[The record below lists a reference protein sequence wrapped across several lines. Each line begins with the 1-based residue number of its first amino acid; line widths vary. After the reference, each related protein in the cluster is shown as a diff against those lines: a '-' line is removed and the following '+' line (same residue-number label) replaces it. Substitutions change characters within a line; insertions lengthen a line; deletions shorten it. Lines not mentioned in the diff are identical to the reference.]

1 MTPPPDLATGPAE
14 AEAPLGAGIDFTD
27 PHSPLAPLYFQ
38 AGHVTAAALVALVFL
53 FFSFIPLWHTDVWGH
68 LNFGRWVAEHGRLPE
83 REPFC
88 ARSDPDAPAL
98 HAYWL
103 FQCGFYRLYQ
113 AGGALAGG
121 DAVRRLEGGAEVLR
135 TTLALVLALRC
146 LVLLLAFRRLGAPFP
161 LACLLLVVMLA
172 ASVGHITVM
181 RPQAVGEL
189 CFAGVLLA
197 LSRPVL
203 SRLALVGLP
212 LLLALWANVH
222 GSYPSGLI
230 LLGLFLA
237 GRVVSA
243 CWGVGSLNP
252 LRALA
257 DTQARRLLLAL
268 LLSTAAVACLNPHG
282 VYVFRGT
289 VLLGHHPNV
298 QFMDEWQPMDLTRP
312 GALAMIY
319 VASLVALAAA
329 QLVSARWLTPGQVL
343 VLAAFAAGPLF
354 HLRMMIWWFMV
365 AAWLLAA
372 QWPGV
377 RTQLP
382 PRWLAL
388 RTVPSFRKTL
398 MAVALVLIL
407 LSLSPAV
414 QWATSGRPTARE
426 RVLFA
431 GTPWK
436 LADQLASPDR
446 PGELPALAAALKER
460 YPGGRLTGCLF
471 ASETL
476 GDYLVWALAPGAD
489 VFLYTHVHLFP
500 FEVWRDCAAVKFGA
514 ANWREV
520 LDRRR
525 VNLLAFEPDQYPRLH
540 ALVRQD
546 GDWLV
551 VLDEAGDPAKRDTRA
566 RHFVALRK
574 VPR

>member
-1 MTPPPDLATGPAE
+1 MLAT
-14 AEAPLGAGIDFTD
+14 
-27 PHSPLAPLYFQ
+27 
-38 AGHVTAAALVALVFL
+38 
-53 FFSFIPLWHTDVWGH
+53 
-68 LNFGRWVAEHGRLPE
+68 
-83 REPFC
+83 
-88 ARSDPDAPAL
+88 
-98 HAYWL
+98 
-103 FQCGFYRLYQ
+103 
-113 AGGALAGG
+113 
-121 DAVRRLEGGAEVLR
+121 
-135 TTLALVLALRC
+135 
-146 LVLLLAFRRLGAPFP
+146 
-161 LACLLLVVMLA
+161 
-172 ASVGHITVM
+172 SVGHITVM

-189 CFAGVLLA
+189 CFACVLLA

-203 SRLALVGLP
+203 SRLAVVGLP

-243 CWGVGSLNP
+243 CWSAGALNP

-257 DTQARRLLLAL
+257 DVQVRRLLLAL
-268 LLSTAAVACLNPHG
+268 LLSAAAVACLNPHG
-282 VYVFRGT
+282 VYIFRGT
-289 VLLGHHPNV
+289 VLLGRHPNV
-298 QFMDEWQPMDLTRP
+298 QFMDEWQPLDFTNG

-319 VASLVALAAA
+319 AASLVALVAA
-329 QLVSARWLTPGQVL
+329 QLFSTRWLTPGQVL

-372 QWPGV
+372 LWPGV
-377 RTQLP
+377 RDQLP
-382 PRWLAL
+382 TRWLEW

-398 MAVALVLIL
+398 MAAALVLIL

-414 QWATSGRPTARE
+414 QWATSGRPTPRAN
-426 RVLFA
+426 VLFA

-446 PGELPALAAALKER
+446 PGELPELAAALKEH
-460 YPGGRLTGCLF
+460 YPGGRLSGCLF

-476 GDYLVWALAPGAD
+476 GDYLVWALAPGTD
-489 VFLYTHVHLFP
+489 VFIYTHVHLFP
-500 FEVWRDCAAVKFGA
+500 YEVWRDCVAVKFA
-514 ANWREV
+514 APDWREV

-525 VNLLAFEPDQYPRLH
+525 VNLLAFEPETYPQLH

-551 VLDEAGDPAKRDTRA
+551 VLDEAGDGAKRDSRA
-566 RHFVALRK
+566 RQCAALRK
-574 VPR
+574 VPK

>member
-1 MTPPPDLATGPAE
+1 MTPPDLVTGPAQ

-27 PHSPLAPLYFQ
+27 PHSPLAPFYFQ

-53 FFSFIPLWHTDVWGH
+53 FFSFIPLWHTDIWGH
-68 LNFGRWVAEHGRLPE
+68 LNFGRWMSEHGRLPQ

-103 FQCGFYRLYQ
+103 FQWGFYQLFQ

-121 DAVRRLEGGAEVLR
+121 DAASRTEGGAEVLR
-135 TTLALVLALRC
+135 ATLALLLALRC

-161 LACLLLVVMLA
+161 LGCLLLTGMLA
-172 ASVGHITVM
+172 VSVGHITVM
-181 RPQAVGEL
+181 RPQALGEL
-189 CFAGVLLA
+189 CFALLLLA

-212 LLLALWANVH
+212 LLLAVWANAH
-222 GSYPSGLI
+222 GSFPSGLA

-243 CWGVGSLNP
+243 SCAAGSLN
-252 LRALA
+252 LRRALA
-257 DTQARRLLLAL
+257 DTQVRRLLLAL

-282 VYVFRGT
+282 VYIFRET
-289 VLLGHHPNV
+289 ALLGRHPNV
-298 QFMDEWQPMDLTRP
+298 QFMDEWQPMDFRQP

-319 VASLVALAAA
+319 VASLVALAAG
-329 QLVSARWLTPGQVL
+329 QLLGARWLTPGQVL
-343 VLAAFAAGPLF
+343 VLAAFAAGPVF

-372 QWPGV
+372 LWPGL

-382 PRWLAL
+382 SRWLEV
-388 RTVPSFRKTL
+388 RTVPSLRKTL
-398 MAVALVLIL
+398 MAAALVLIL

-414 QWATSGRPTARE
+414 QWATSGRPAPRE

-436 LADQLASPDR
+436 LADQLAGPER
-446 PGELPALAAALKER
+446 PGELPALAAALQER

-476 GDYLVWALAPGAD
+476 GDYLVWALAPGTD

-500 FEVWRDCAAVKFGA
+500 FDVWRDCAAVKFA
-514 ANWREV
+514 AADWREV
-520 LDRRR
+520 LERRR
-525 VNLLAFEPDQYPRLH
+525 VNLLAFEPDQYPQLH
-540 ALVRQD
+540 ALVCQD
-546 GDWLV
+546 ADWLV
-551 VLDEAGDPAKRDTRA
+551 VLDESGDPAKRDHCA

>member
-1 MTPPPDLATGPAE
+1 
-14 AEAPLGAGIDFTD
+14 
-27 PHSPLAPLYFQ
+27 
-38 AGHVTAAALVALVFL
+38 
-53 FFSFIPLWHTDVWGH
+53 
-68 LNFGRWVAEHGRLPE
+68 
-83 REPFC
+83 
-88 ARSDPDAPAL
+88 
-98 HAYWL
+98 
-103 FQCGFYRLYQ
+103 
-113 AGGALAGG
+113 
-121 DAVRRLEGGAEVLR
+121 
-135 TTLALVLALRC
+135 
-146 LVLLLAFRRLGAPFP
+146 
-161 LACLLLVVMLA
+161 
-172 ASVGHITVM
+172 
-181 RPQAVGEL
+181 
-189 CFAGVLLA
+189 VLLA

-212 LLLALWANVH
+212 LLLALWANAH

-243 CWGVGSLNP
+243 CWSAGSLNP
-252 LRALA
+252 LRALG
-257 DTQARRLLLAL
+257 DVQARRLLLAL
-268 LLSTAAVACLNPHG
+268 LLSAAAVACLNPDG
-282 VYVFRGT
+282 VSIFRAT
-289 VLLGHHPNV
+289 VLLGRHPNV
-298 QFMDEWQPMDLTRP
+298 QFMDEWQPLDFTKAE
-312 GALAMIY
+312 ALAVIY

-329 QLVSARWLTPGQVL
+329 QLLSARWLTPGQAL
-343 VLAAFAAGPLF
+343 VLLAFAAGPLF

-372 QWPGV
+372 LWPGV

-382 PRWLAL
+382 QRWLEV

-414 QWATSGRPTARE
+414 QWATSGRPTPRE

-436 LADQLASPDR
+436 LADQLASPER
-446 PGELPALAAALKER
+446 PDELPALATALKER

-476 GDYLVWALAPGAD
+476 GDYLVWAAPGTD

-500 FEVWRDCAAVKFGA
+500 FDVWRDCVAVKFA
-514 ANWREV
+514 APNWRAV
-520 LDRRR
+520 LDRHR
-525 VNLLAFEPDQYPRLH
+525 VNLLTFEPETYPQLH

-551 VLDEAGDPAKRDTRA
+551 VLDEAGDTAKRDNRA
-566 RHFVALRK
+566 RHCVALRK
-574 VPR
+574 VPK

>member
-1 MTPPPDLATGPAE
+1 MTPPDLATGPAE

-27 PHSPLAPLYFQ
+27 PHSPLAPFYFQ
-38 AGHVTAAALVALVFL
+38 SGHVTAAALVALVFL
-53 FFSFIPLWHTDVWGH
+53 FFSFVPLWHTDVWGH

-88 ARSDPDAPAL
+88 ARSAPDAPAL
-98 HAYWL
+98 HTYWL
-103 FQCGFYRLYQ
+103 FQCGFYQLFR

-121 DAVRRLEGGAEVLR
+121 DAVRRLEGGAELLR

-146 LVLLLAFRRLGAPFP
+146 LVLLLAFRRVGAPFP
-161 LACLLLVVMLA
+161 LGCLLLTVMLA
-172 ASVGHITVM
+172 TSVGHITVM

-189 CFAGVLLA
+189 CFALVLLA

-203 SRLALVGLP
+203 SRPALIGLP
-212 LLLALWANVH
+212 LLLALWANTH
-222 GSYPSGLI
+222 GSYPAGLAV
-230 LLGLFLA
+230 LGLFLA
-237 GRVVSA
+237 GRSVAV
-243 CWGVGSLNP
+243 CWGAGALNP
-252 LRALA
+252 LRSLA
-257 DTQARRLLLAL
+257 DVQVRRLLLAL

-282 VYVFRGT
+282 AAIFRDT
-289 VLLGHHPNV
+289 VLLGRHPNV
-298 QFMDEWQPMDLTRP
+298 QFMDEWQPLDFSKAE
-312 GALAMIY
+312 ALAVIY

-329 QLVSARWLTPGQVL
+329 QLFSARWLSPGQAL

-372 QWPGV
+372 LWPGL
-377 RTQLP
+377 REQLP
-382 PRWLAL
+382 QRLQQL

-398 MAVALVLIL
+398 LAAALVLIL

-414 QWATSGRPTARE
+414 QWAATGRPMPRE

-436 LADQLASPDR
+436 LADQLASPER
-446 PGELPALAAALKER
+446 PGELPALAAALQER

-476 GDYLVWALAPGAD
+476 GDYLVWALAPGTD
-489 VFLYTHVHLFP
+489 VFIYTHVHLFP
-500 FEVWRDCAAVKFGA
+500 YDVWRDCAAVKFA
-514 ANWREV
+514 ASNWREV

-525 VNLLAFEPDQYPRLH
+525 VNLLAFEPETYPQLH
-540 ALVRQD
+540 AAVRQD

-551 VLDEAGDPAKRDTRA
+551 VLDEAGDPAKRDNRA
-566 RHFVALRK
+566 RHCVALRK
-574 VPR
+574 VPK